1 MYKPGSIDEQQ
12 LLEDINR
19 YVPVGID
26 WKAGAISYLKDLIR
40 EKGIHNECY
49 HLIKPFLG
57 GPDFSPF
64 FFEMY
69 SFLNMCARLE
79 LPMKSSVLDVACG
92 PGWVSHFMAKLG
104 YRTFGFDISGD
115 MIDAAR
121 KRIASDPFSTYC
133 DAPLNAEFMIH
144 DIEESPL
151 PIDIQFDAAI
161 LGSALHHFHNPIRA
175 LRHIAKQLKPEGVLY
190 INEGIAP
197 EPDTP
202 SFRQNLNLMTRYR
215 TLERPYTRE
224 QLEKLLIVTGFQHY
238 QFFDQIN
245 GYFDPESPFDRQKRV
260 DHCCRS
266 TGNMNSILAS
276 RTPDFL
282 VQHISKSSVPV
293 IDPLSRAFT
302 RVPVTGKSLS
312 RGYLLLRSLID
323 AKRQPEDIWFIVTL
337 YRRLLGRN
345 PDASGLKHFL
355 NELAGN
361 LTRKDV
367 IRDFMRSA
375 EFRGRYPD

>member
-245 GYFDPESPFDRQKRV
+245 GYLDRK
-260 DHCCRS
+260 S
-266 TGNMNSILAS
+266 TRLNSS
-276 RTPDFL
+276 HRT
-282 VQHISKSSVPV
+282 
-293 IDPLSRAFT
+293 
-302 RVPVTGKSLS
+302 
-312 RGYLLLRSLID
+312 
-323 AKRQPEDIWFIVTL
+323 
-337 YRRLLGRN
+337 
-345 PDASGLKHFL
+345 
-355 NELAGN
+355 
-361 LTRKDV
+361 
-367 IRDFMRSA
+367 
-375 EFRGRYPD
+375 